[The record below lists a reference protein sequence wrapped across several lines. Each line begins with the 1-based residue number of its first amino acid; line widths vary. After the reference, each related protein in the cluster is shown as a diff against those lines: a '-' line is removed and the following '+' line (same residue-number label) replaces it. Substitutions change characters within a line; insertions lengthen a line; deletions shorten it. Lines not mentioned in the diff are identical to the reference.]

1 MIEVKDVYK
10 SYGLT
15 RALRSVS
22 FNVPSGQ
29 LTVLVGPNGSG
40 KTTLLKLLAGL
51 TRAEHGSVAIDGMD
65 IRDDSTKVRRR
76 TCAVL
81 HQHMLYAEL
90 TARGNLNFYAR
101 LYGLTNPGD
110 RITQVVAQMGMTA
123 HIDQRVGSMSHG
135 MAKRIS
141 IARAI
146 LHEPDVLLLDEPET
160 GLDEEGVEMLKNVVL
175 SKNKDGHRKTVLMST
190 HNITQWLDLSDRV
203 VVMAAGRVVHEGE
216 SRLVSAS
223 SLRKAYQELV
233 EVER

>member
-1 MIEVKDVYK
+1 M
-10 SYGLT
+10 
-15 RALRSVS
+15 
-22 FNVPSGQ
+22 PSGQ
-29 LTVLVGPNGSG
+29 FMVLVGPNGSG
-40 KTTLLKLLAGL
+40 KTTLLKVLAGL

-76 TCAVL
+76 TGAVL
-81 HQHMLYAEL
+81 HQNMLYAEL

-146 LHEPDVLLLDEPET
+146 LHDPDVLLLDEPET

-175 SKNKDGHRKTVLMST
+175 SNDKDGHRKTVLMST
-190 HNITQWLDLSDRV
+190 HNISQWLELSDRV

-216 SRLVSAS
+216 SHLISAS